1 MATKKTKKPNKTSK
15 AKEQATLAETE
26 DVPVELS
33 PEEEAKRNEKITF
46 VANNIL
52 NNLSLNAAVSIIQQ
66 ISLRDARTI
75 VEGADEAKLKEIDDA
90 MIAQAKANAEA
101 AQQQTDQPTSP
112 PETAQEQAEPA
123 LAGTE

>member
-1 MATKKTKKPNKTSK
+1 MATKKTKKPSKTSK

-90 MIAQAKANAEA
+90 MTAQAKANAEA
-101 AQQQTDQPTSP
+101 AQQQAEQSAP
-112 PETAQEQAEPA
+112 PPATEQEQPEPA